1 MKKLLLFVATVITM
15 MACSTGNGT
24 TWEEYSDWRE
34 LNQEWLAE
42 MEAKTDENGELYY
55 QRFSPSWDPEVYV
68 LMHYCNDRSETEGN
82 LTPLYNS
89 TIDVRYNLYN
99 CSGDTIDSSLSLT
112 TYGDGIGRFQL
123 SNTIKGWAV
132 AMENMRCGDSV
143 EVIIPYG
150 LAYGSTGSTS
160 IYPYSNLKFNIRL
173 VDIPLYELK
182 P

>member
-1 MKKLLLFVATVITM
+1 
-15 MACSTGNGT
+15 
-24 TWEEYSDWRE
+24 
-34 LNQEWLAE
+34 
-42 MEAKTDENGELYY
+42 
-55 QRFSPSWDPEVYV
+55 
-68 LMHYCNDRSETEGN
+68 MHYCNDRSETEGN

>member
-1 MKKLLLFVATVITM
+1 MKKLLLFVATIITM
-15 MACSTGNGT
+15 MACSSGSSS
-24 TWEEYSDWRE
+24 TWEEYSAWRE

-42 MEAKTDENGELYY
+42 METKTDENGDLYY
-55 QRFSPSWDPEVYV
+55 QRVSPAWNPDAYI
-68 LMHYCNDRSETEGN
+68 LLHYCSDRSETEGN

-89 TIDVRYNLYN
+89 TVDVRYNLYN
-99 CSGDTIDSSLSLT
+99 CSGDTLDSSLSLT
-112 TYGDGIGRFQL
+112 TYGDGISRLQV
-123 SNTIKGWAV
+123 SNTIQGWAI

-143 EVIIPYG
+143 EVIIPYA

-160 IYPYSNLKFNIRL
+160 IYPYSNLKFNMRL